1 MLQQVDAGLIKVLV
15 TGVTNGS
22 TVVSFNLLLAE
33 EVDVHHVITTF
44 CEALE
49 HSSYLTINRS
59 SLSIQGEEQEFSR
72 TRQMVKA
79 VINLCLLR

>member
-15 TGVTNGS
+15 TRVTNGS
-22 TVVSFNLLLAE
+22 SVVSFNLLLA

-72 TRQMVKA
+72 TRQMGKA